1 MERQDLCLC
10 SLLPTSVVDTINRK
24 ESGSCDR
31 IEHRQPPHIIMNAVL
46 VVYGVTDDFKSRECL
61 QDSLYKIVANFQ
73 KTDKLF
79 MCNMQT
85 YIEGQSFICT
95 NRSCTYCKSGG
106 RDITLHTNDVW
117 YDRGVRM
124 IG

>member
-1 MERQDLCLC
+1 
-10 SLLPTSVVDTINRK
+10 VVDTINRK

-95 NRSCTYCKSGG
+95 NRSCT
-106 RDITLHTNDVW
+106 
-117 YDRGVRM
+117 
-124 IG
+124 